1 MGMVLIYGCLLFFLL
16 PLIAGIVLFIYSR
29 KAKSKISLAISIS
42 IFLLLLFA
50 LFTNTIDEYSITK
63 KDVVADLEHI
73 DIRLNDDF
81 TILNNKVSGMPE
93 RIQKTTILV
102 STKDK
107 NRILNKI
114 KNAANFASLLD
125 EAAIIN
131 SGHYG
136 MSDTVINFRFPDFY
150 SRELYSRI
158 DNYPTRIILSVDEN
172 SDTISYQRI
181 ED

>member
-1 MGMVLIYGCLLFFLL
+1 MGMVLIYGYLLFFLL
-16 PLIAGIVLFIYSR
+16 PLIAGIILFIYSR
-29 KAKSKISLAISIS
+29 KANSKIGLAISVS

-63 KDVVADLEHI
+63 KDVVADLEQI

-93 RIQKTTILV
+93 RIQKTVILV
-102 STKDK
+102 SIKDK
-107 NRILNKI
+107 NSILNEI
-114 KNAANFASLLD
+114 KNAANFVSLLD
-125 EAAIIN
+125 DAAIITG
-131 SGHYG
+131 SHG
-136 MSDTVINFRFPDFY
+136 MSDTLINFRFPDFY